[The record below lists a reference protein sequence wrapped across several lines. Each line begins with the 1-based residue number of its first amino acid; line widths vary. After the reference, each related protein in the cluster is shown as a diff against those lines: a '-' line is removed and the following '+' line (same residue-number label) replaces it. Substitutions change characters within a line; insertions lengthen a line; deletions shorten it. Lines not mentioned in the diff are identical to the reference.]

1 MPLRVSKTTGT
12 TTYGNPIL
20 PGTVKGMLQVVVDI
34 SELTTAEVD
43 ADGFLKPGVMFK
55 SDGTQPD
62 GSGFVYAINPE
73 PISIGHA
80 TIPPTDASLLADT
93 ATIPIGMV
101 TGGVVNRDIVE
112 DNLGRSMTGNELAA
126 IVAAGSDFTL
136 TNT

>member
-1 MPLRVSKTTGT
+1 MPLRVSTTTGT
-12 TTYGNPIL
+12 SSYGNPIVGT
-20 PGTVKGMLQVVVDI
+20 PGPLIQVVVDI
-34 SELTTAEVD
+34 SELTTGEVD
-43 ADGFLKPGVMFK
+43 ADGNLKPGVMFK

-80 TIPPTDASLLADT
+80 TIPPTDVSLAADT

-101 TGGVVNRDIVE
+101 TGGIINRDIVE
-112 DNLGRSMTGNELAA
+112 DNLGRALTGNEVTA
-126 IVAAGSDFTL
+126 ITVAGSQFTL